1 MHVCLVCATGGG
13 CVDLARFCVYNE
25 LIVVVHYGG
34 AFCACFVHPSE
45 AQVGQEAEDND
56 GGSQVWV
63 AGFLMVSWGGVMYGF
78 NDKPSI
84 WVVDDDKSIR
94 WVLDKALQKSRL
106 PYRMFADGREVL
118 DALTFW
124 HDQPIEK
131 RQAGDYPALL
141 LSDIRMPEVS
151 GIELL
156 REFKKLA
163 PGVPV
168 VMMTAHADLENAVS
182 TFQEGAAEYIAKP
195 FDTEELIALIKRFVQ
210 PVKIL
215 NTVQNEVGIGGAQA
229 SDSLVQRFGLLG
241 HSAPILQVLR
251 TVGRLSATEVG
262 VLLTGETGTGKELVA
277 RAIHATGLRAHAPFI
292 AISTA
297 AIPAHMLESELFGHE
312 KGAFTGAGHARLGR
326 FEEAEGGTLFLDE
339 IGDMPMEL
347 QARLLRVLSEG
358 VFYRVGGSELVR
370 ANVRI
375 IAATHQNLA
384 RRVDQG
390 LFRADLYHRLNV
402 VGIHLPALRER
413 CEDIPLLM
421 QHFLA
426 QAAGDLRQSSPK
438 TLSPAAMEV
447 CQGASWAG
455 NVRQLDNVCRWLT
468 VMTPTQLVNEADLPP
483 EVRERIPDG
492 DLPMSVGLAPVGSWQ
507 DLLAV
512 AVRQGLNDQVP
523 AVMLRLQDQFEQVV
537 IGEALK
543 FTHNHRQKA
552 AQLLGIGRNTIT
564 RKVRD

>member
-1 MHVCLVCATGGG
+1 
-13 CVDLARFCVYNE
+13 
-25 LIVVVHYGG
+25 
-34 AFCACFVHPSE
+34 
-45 AQVGQEAEDND
+45 
-56 GGSQVWV
+56 
-63 AGFLMVSWGGVMYGF
+63 MYGL
-78 NDKPSI
+78 NDKPTI

-118 DALTFW
+118 DALDFW
-124 HDQPIEK
+124 NNQPENK

-141 LSDIRMPEVS
+141 LSDIRMPDVN

-163 PGVPV
+163 PEVPV
-168 VMMTAHADLENAVS
+168 VMMTAHSDLENAVS

-195 FDTEELIALIKRFVQ
+195 FDTEELVALIKRFVQ
-210 PVKIL
+210 PIKVPAMT
-215 NTVQNEVGIGGAQA
+215 NSADGT
-229 SDSLVQRFGLLG
+229 SDDADGFEQRYGLLG
-241 HSAPILQVLR
+241 HSSAILQVLR
-251 TVGRLSATEVG
+251 TVGRLSATEVN

-277 RAIHATGLRAHAPFI
+277 RAIHATGVRANAPFI

-312 KGAFTGAGHARLGR
+312 KGAFTGAGKARMGR

-358 VFYRVGGSELVR
+358 FFYRVGGRELVQ

-384 RRVDQG
+384 QRVEQG

-402 VGIHLPALRER
+402 VGIHLPALRDR
-413 CEDIPLLM
+413 TEDIPQLM

-426 QAAGDLRQSSPK
+426 QAAKDLRLLAPK

-447 CQGASWAG
+447 CQKAVWTG

-468 VMTPTQLVNEADLPP
+468 VMTPTQLVNEADLPA
-483 EVRERIPDG
+483 EVRERP
-492 DLPMSVGLAPVGSWQ
+492 VEVNAPFGPSGATGMTGVNTWQ
-507 DLLAV
+507 ELLRI

-523 AVMLRLQDQFEQVV
+523 AVMLKLQDQFEQVV

-543 FTHNHRQKA
+543 YTHNHRQKA

>member
-1 MHVCLVCATGGG
+1 
-13 CVDLARFCVYNE
+13 
-25 LIVVVHYGG
+25 
-34 AFCACFVHPSE
+34 
-45 AQVGQEAEDND
+45 
-56 GGSQVWV
+56 
-63 AGFLMVSWGGVMYGF
+63 MYGL

-106 PYRMFADGREVL
+106 PYRMFADGCEVL
-118 DALTFW
+118 DALDFW
-124 HDQPIEK
+124 NNQPENK

-141 LSDIRMPEVS
+141 LSDIRMPDVN

-163 PGVPV
+163 PEVPV
-168 VMMTAHADLENAVS
+168 VMMTAHSDLENAVS

-210 PVKIL
+210 PVKVPTT
-215 NTVQNEVGIGGAQA
+215 NNSTDDA
-229 SDSLVQRFGLLG
+229 SSDADGFEQRYGLLG
-241 HSAPILQVLR
+241 HSTAILQVLR
-251 TVGRLSATEVG
+251 TVGRLSATEVN

-277 RAIHATGLRAHAPFI
+277 RAIHATGVRANAPFI

-312 KGAFTGAGHARLGR
+312 KGAFTGAGNARMGR

-358 VFYRVGGSELVR
+358 VFYRVGGSELVQ

-384 RRVDQG
+384 QRVEQG

-402 VGIHLPALRER
+402 VGIHLPALRDR
-413 CEDIPLLM
+413 TEDIPQLM

-426 QAAGDLRQSSPK
+426 QAAKDLRLLAPK

-447 CQGASWAG
+447 CQKAAWTG

-468 VMTPTQLVNEADLPP
+468 VMTPTQLVNEADLPA
-483 EVRERIPDG
+483 EVRER
-492 DLPMSVGLAPVGSWQ
+492 PVDVNASFGQSGATGMTGVNTWQ
-507 DLLAV
+507 ELLRI

-523 AVMLRLQDQFEQVV
+523 AVMLKLQDQFEQVV

-543 FTHNHRQKA
+543 YTHNHRQKA

>member
-1 MHVCLVCATGGG
+1 
-13 CVDLARFCVYNE
+13 
-25 LIVVVHYGG
+25 
-34 AFCACFVHPSE
+34 
-45 AQVGQEAEDND
+45 
-56 GGSQVWV
+56 
-63 AGFLMVSWGGVMYGF
+63 MYGL

-118 DALTFW
+118 DALDFW
-124 HDQPIEK
+124 NNQPENK

-141 LSDIRMPEVS
+141 LSDIRMPDVN

-163 PGVPV
+163 PEVPV
-168 VMMTAHADLENAVS
+168 VMMTAHSDLENAVS

-195 FDTEELIALIKRFVQ
+195 FDTEELVALIKRFVQ
-210 PVKIL
+210 PIKVPAMT
-215 NTVQNEVGIGGAQA
+215 NSA
-229 SDSLVQRFGLLG
+229 DSTSTDADGFEQRYGLLG
-241 HSAPILQVLR
+241 HSSAILQVLR
-251 TVGRLSATEVG
+251 MVGRLSATEVN

-277 RAIHATGLRAHAPFI
+277 RAIHATGVRANAQFI

-312 KGAFTGAGHARLGR
+312 KGAFTGAGNARMGR

-358 VFYRVGGSELVR
+358 VFYRVGGSELVQ

-384 RRVDQG
+384 QRVEQG

-402 VGIHLPALRER
+402 VGIHLPALRDR
-413 CEDIPLLM
+413 TEDIPQLM

-426 QAAGDLRQSSPK
+426 QAAKDLRLLAPK

-447 CQGASWAG
+447 CQKAAWTG

-468 VMTPTQLVNEADLPP
+468 VMTPTQLVNEADLPA
-483 EVRERIPDG
+483 EVRER
-492 DLPMSVGLAPVGSWQ
+492 PVEVNASFGQSGATGMTGVNTWQ
-507 DLLAV
+507 ELLRI

-523 AVMLRLQDQFEQVV
+523 AVMLKLQDQFEQVV

-543 FTHNHRQKA
+543 YTHNHRQKA

>member
-1 MHVCLVCATGGG
+1 
-13 CVDLARFCVYNE
+13 
-25 LIVVVHYGG
+25 
-34 AFCACFVHPSE
+34 
-45 AQVGQEAEDND
+45 
-56 GGSQVWV
+56 
-63 AGFLMVSWGGVMYGF
+63 MYGL
-78 NDKPSI
+78 NDKPTI

-118 DALTFW
+118 DALDFW
-124 HDQPIEK
+124 NNQPENK

-141 LSDIRMPEVS
+141 LSDIRMPDVN

-163 PGVPV
+163 PEVPV
-168 VMMTAHADLENAVS
+168 VMMTAHSDLENAVS

-195 FDTEELIALIKRFVQ
+195 FDTEELVALIKRFVQ
-210 PVKIL
+210 PIKVPAMT
-215 NTVQNEVGIGGAQA
+215 NSADGT
-229 SDSLVQRFGLLG
+229 SDDADGFEQRYGLLG
-241 HSAPILQVLR
+241 HSSAILQVLR
-251 TVGRLSATEVG
+251 TVGRLSATEVN

-277 RAIHATGLRAHAPFI
+277 RAIHATGVRANAPFI

-312 KGAFTGAGHARLGR
+312 KGAFTGAGNARMGR

-358 VFYRVGGSELVR
+358 VFYRVGGSELVQ

-384 RRVDQG
+384 QRVEQG

-402 VGIHLPALRER
+402 VGIHLPALRDR
-413 CEDIPLLM
+413 TEDIPQLM

-426 QAAGDLRQSSPK
+426 QAAKDLRLLAPK

-447 CQGASWAG
+447 CQKAAWTG

-468 VMTPTQLVNEADLPP
+468 VMTPTQLVNEADLSA
-483 EVRERIPDG
+483 EVRER
-492 DLPMSVGLAPVGSWQ
+492 PVEVNASFGQSGATGMTGVNTWQ
-507 DLLAV
+507 ELLRI

-523 AVMLRLQDQFEQVV
+523 AVMLKLQDQFEQVV

-543 FTHNHRQKA
+543 YTHNHRQKA

>member
-1 MHVCLVCATGGG
+1 
-13 CVDLARFCVYNE
+13 
-25 LIVVVHYGG
+25 
-34 AFCACFVHPSE
+34 
-45 AQVGQEAEDND
+45 
-56 GGSQVWV
+56 
-63 AGFLMVSWGGVMYGF
+63 MYGL

-118 DALTFW
+118 DALDFW
-124 HDQPIEK
+124 NNQPENK

-141 LSDIRMPEVS
+141 LSDIRMPDVN

-163 PGVPV
+163 PEVPV
-168 VMMTAHADLENAVS
+168 VMMTAHSDLENAVS

-210 PVKIL
+210 PIKVPAMT
-215 NTVQNEVGIGGAQA
+215 NSA
-229 SDSLVQRFGLLG
+229 DSTSTDADGFEQRYGLLG
-241 HSAPILQVLR
+241 HSSAILQVLR
-251 TVGRLSATEVG
+251 TVGRLSATEVN

-277 RAIHATGLRAHAPFI
+277 RAIHATGVRANAPFI

-312 KGAFTGAGHARLGR
+312 KGAFTGAGNARMGR

-358 VFYRVGGSELVR
+358 VFYRVGGSELVQ

-384 RRVDQG
+384 QRVEQG

-402 VGIHLPALRER
+402 VGIHLPALRDR
-413 CEDIPLLM
+413 TEDIPQLM

-426 QAAGDLRQSSPK
+426 QAAKDLRLLAPK

-447 CQGASWAG
+447 CQKAAWTG

-468 VMTPTQLVNEADLPP
+468 VMTPTQLVNEADLPA
-483 EVRERIPDG
+483 EVRER
-492 DLPMSVGLAPVGSWQ
+492 PVEVNASFGQSGATGMTGVNAWQ
-507 DLLAV
+507 ELLRI

-523 AVMLRLQDQFEQVV
+523 AVMLKLQDQFEQVV

-543 FTHNHRQKA
+543 YTHNHRQKA

>member
-1 MHVCLVCATGGG
+1 
-13 CVDLARFCVYNE
+13 
-25 LIVVVHYGG
+25 
-34 AFCACFVHPSE
+34 
-45 AQVGQEAEDND
+45 
-56 GGSQVWV
+56 
-63 AGFLMVSWGGVMYGF
+63 MYGL
-78 NDKPSI
+78 NDKPTI

-106 PYRMFADGREVL
+106 PYRMFADGQEVL
-118 DALTFW
+118 DALDFW
-124 HDQPIEK
+124 HKQPEGK
-131 RQAGDYPALL
+131 RQAGDYPAML

-163 PGVPV
+163 PEVPV

-210 PVKIL
+210 PAKIPATTASSL
-215 NTVQNEVGIGGAQA
+215 ATSAVVNNETSAA
-229 SDSLVQRFGLLG
+229 DSLEQRYGLLG
-241 HSAPILQVLR
+241 HSSAILQVLR
-251 TVGRLSATEVG
+251 TVGRLSATEVN

-277 RAIHATGLRAHAPFI
+277 RAIHATGLRAKAPFI

-312 KGAFTGAGHARLGR
+312 KGAFTGAMMGANSARMGR

-358 VFYRVGGSELVR
+358 VFYRVGGSDLVR
-370 ANVRI
+370 SNVRI

-384 RRVDQG
+384 QRVEQG

-413 CEDIPLLM
+413 TEDIPQLM

-426 QAAGDLRQSSPK
+426 QAAKDLRLLAPK
-438 TLSPAAMEV
+438 SLSPAAMEV
-447 CQGASWAG
+447 CQNAAWSG

-468 VMTPTQLVNEADLPP
+468 VMTPTQLVNEADLPA
-483 EVRERIPDG
+483 EVREQIPEG
-492 DLPMSVGLAPVGSWQ
+492 GAAQMGALGTYGGAGNSTWQ

-512 AVRQGLNDQVP
+512 AVRQGLNDQIP
-523 AVMLRLQDQFEQVV
+523 AVMLKLQDQFEQIV

>member
-1 MHVCLVCATGGG
+1 
-13 CVDLARFCVYNE
+13 
-25 LIVVVHYGG
+25 
-34 AFCACFVHPSE
+34 
-45 AQVGQEAEDND
+45 
-56 GGSQVWV
+56 
-63 AGFLMVSWGGVMYGF
+63 MYGL
-78 NDKPSI
+78 NDKPTI

-118 DALTFW
+118 DALGFW
-124 HDQPIEK
+124 HKQPENK

-141 LSDIRMPEVS
+141 LSDIRMPDVS

-163 PGVPV
+163 PEVPV

-210 PVKIL
+210 PIKS
-215 NTVQNEVGIGGAQA
+215 
-229 SDSLVQRFGLLG
+229 SDATMNDMSATADLDNAEQRYGLLG
-241 HSAPILQVLR
+241 HSPAILQVLR
-251 TVGRLSATEVG
+251 TVGRLSATEVN
-262 VLLTGETGTGKELVA
+262 VLLSGETGTGKELVA
-277 RAIHATGLRAHAPFI
+277 RAIHATGLRAKAPFI

-312 KGAFTGAGHARLGR
+312 QGAFAGTMMGANSARMGR

-384 RRVDQG
+384 QRVEQG

-402 VGIHLPALRER
+402 VGIYLPALRER
-413 CEDIPLLM
+413 TEDIPQLM

-426 QAAGDLRQSSPK
+426 QAAKDLRLLSPK
-438 TLSPAAMEV
+438 TLSSAAMEV
-447 CQGASWAG
+447 CQSAAWSG

-468 VMTPTQLVNEADLPP
+468 VMTPTQLVNEADLPT
-483 EVRERIPDG
+483 EVREQIPDG
-492 DLPMSVGLAPVGSWQ
+492 VAAQTGALGTYGAVGNSTWQ
-507 DLLAV
+507 ELLAV
-512 AVRQGLNDQVP
+512 AVRQGLNDQIP
-523 AVMLRLQDQFEQVV
+523 AVMLRLQDQFEQIV